1 MMTGRQTCGW
11 KWKKNICRQKKYHRN
26 IDVKYN
32 LKQTHTAT
40 TNKHSR
46 VTFVRMEEEKK
57 KTANAAL
64 KRPLFIF
71 SEMNR
76 FD

>member
-57 KTANAAL
+57 QKANAAL
-64 KRPLFIF
+64 KRPL
-71 SEMNR
+71 
-76 FD
+76 

>member
-57 KTANAAL
+57 
-64 KRPLFIF
+64 
-71 SEMNR
+71 
-76 FD
+76 